1 MQKYFLIYQEYT
13 NLEYAEEAEEIINL
27 ANFLRFDMLE
37 EAVSAALAVNYYVGN
52 TEKEVDAFIKN
63 NRLDQLTPSQIEEI
77 INEHKDIYEQIEEK
91 HKEKLMNESQ
101 NWFDENYIW

>member
-1 MQKYFLIYQEYT
+1 
-13 NLEYAEEAEEIINL
+13 
-27 ANFLRFDMLE
+27 MLE

-101 NWFDENYIW
+101 N